1 MTPELQSALVPFLA
15 MTKACEHLHEHE
27 PIAGRGIEGGERAI
41 ALDVRD
47 FRALA
52 KAEVLARE
60 ELDRTQRLN
69 AQLAF
74 ENERLRKA
82 GEALLAIVDE
92 FHEFCDSEDR
102 PCGDP
107 DAECSIG
114 MGEWVSQEDRA
125 SVAAARAALKGEPNL
140 DVLSQKEIKGRII
153 GVHGSH
159 DGTSQEYEIEVETV
173 ETEAK
178 P

>member
-82 GEALLAIVDE
+82 LEPFAAAIKAAETRHLEMWDLVPEDDEPIGEDAAKVIT
-92 FHEFCDSEDR
+92 
-102 PCGDP
+102 CGNL
-107 DAECSIG
+107 
-114 MGEWVSQEDRA
+114 R
-125 SVAAARAALKGEPNL
+125 AARAALKGEPN
-140 DVLSQKEIKGRII
+140 G
-153 GVHGSH
+153 
-159 DGTSQEYEIEVETV
+159 
-173 ETEAK
+173 
-178 P
+178 